1 MPRTVALTGAT
12 GFIGSHLV
20 RHLVD
25 AGDRVRILARRVP
38 LHPIYGSRPIEVVL
52 GSLEEPSSL
61 RALLDGA
68 DAVVHCAGLVKAPS
82 RAAFFEANAAGVRRL
97 VEAAGETA
105 PLRFVL
111 LSSLA
116 AREPQLS
123 HYAASKRAGE
133 TALTSAGGYLAWT
146 IVRPPA
152 VYGPGDRET
161 LVFFRAARRGLML
174 APRGIEARFSMIHVS
189 DLAAAVHA
197 ILEQPATS
205 QQVLEVDD
213 GRVGGYGWADLAAAA
228 GAALGRRPQ
237 LIRVPH
243 TLLHSVAFWNEISGR
258 LNGRVPMLTRGKL
271 RELLHPDWTCRGNSL
286 HQLTGW
292 QPRIP
297 LEAGFAETLAWYRS
311 VGWL

>member
-25 AGDRVRILARRVP
+25 AGDRVRILARRLP
-38 LHPIYGSRPIEVVL
+38 LHPIYGSRAIEVVF
-52 GSLEEPSSL
+52 GALEEPASL

-97 VEAAGETA
+97 VEAAGQTA

-133 TALTSAGGYLAWT
+133 TALTSGGGALAWT
-146 IVRPPA
+146 IIRPPA

-161 LVFFRAARRGLML
+161 LVFFRAARRGVML
-174 APRGIEARFSMIHVS
+174 APRGVEGRFSMIHVS
-189 DLAAAVHA
+189 DLAEAVHA
-197 ILEQPATS
+197 ILEHPETTGQT
-205 QQVLEVDD
+205 LELDD
-213 GRVGGYGWADLAAAA
+213 GRVGGYGWGDLAAAA

-258 LNGRVPMLTRGKL
+258 LNGQVPMLTRGKL
-271 RELLHPDWTCRGNSL
+271 RELLHPDWTCRDNSL

-292 QPRIP
+292 RPKIP
-297 LEAGFAETLAWYRS
+297 LEAGFADTLAWYRS
-311 VGWL
+311 VNWL